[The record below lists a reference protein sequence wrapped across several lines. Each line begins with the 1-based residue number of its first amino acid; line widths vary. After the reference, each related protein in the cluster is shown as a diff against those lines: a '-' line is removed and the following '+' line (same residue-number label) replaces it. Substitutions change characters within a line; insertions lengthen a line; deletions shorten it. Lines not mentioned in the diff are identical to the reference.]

1 MPKTEFD
8 KFVKRQ
14 QTKAQEEGVLD
25 PQAELQQWRDHLDA
39 LYEQITKFMKD
50 YIQNGSAKI
59 EYQNIE
65 LNEDFVGPYIVRK
78 MFLKIG
84 LSTVTFTPVGTM
96 LIGTKGRVDVQGPLG
111 KTRLSLVNKQVT
123 SARQLV
129 HVTIGRIDDRAP
141 PAPAKAVKDIQWAWK
156 ISRPP
161 PEMTFIELTQ
171 DAFFDMIISV
181 ANA

>member
-111 KTRLSLVNKQVT
+111 KTRLSLVNK
-123 SARQLV
+123 
-129 HVTIGRIDDRAP
+129 
-141 PAPAKAVKDIQWAWK
+141 
-156 ISRPP
+156 
-161 PEMTFIELTQ
+161 
-171 DAFFDMIISV
+171 
-181 ANA
+181 